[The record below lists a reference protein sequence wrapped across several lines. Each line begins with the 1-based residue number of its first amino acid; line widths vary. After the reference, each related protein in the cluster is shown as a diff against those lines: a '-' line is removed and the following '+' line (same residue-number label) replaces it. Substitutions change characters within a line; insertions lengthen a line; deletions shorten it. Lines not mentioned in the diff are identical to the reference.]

1 MKREPERSRFSP
13 VPSASSA
20 EETARAELERAL
32 IEHSELLLQN
42 LQFYVVRLGAAPE
55 REAHAI
61 ALEVLQEVAV
71 EALAHAARFE
81 PGRQP
86 LAWLL
91 GIGLNVIRRQKAER
105 ARRNQRELSPARL
118 ASALAVDQSPSE
130 LEAFDH
136 LQATSAGPEEE
147 VEAEQGAAALLALVG
162 EEDRELLRLAVIE
175 GCERELL
182 ARHLGISPVAA
193 RVRLHRALQRLRR
206 ALQQQVATNLDRP
219 G

>member
-1 MKREPERSRFSP
+1 MAP
-13 VPSASSA
+13 ASLP
-20 EETARAELERAL
+20 EETARVELERFL
-32 IEHSELLLQN
+32 IEHSEMLLQN
-42 LQFYVVRLGAAPE
+42 LRFYVVRLGLAPAG
-55 REAHAI
+55 EAHAV

-91 GIGLNVIRRQKAER
+91 GIGVNVIRRQKAER
-105 ARRNQRELSPARL
+105 ARRSQRELSPGHL
-118 ASALAVDQSPSE
+118 ASALALQQAPSE
-130 LEAFDH
+130 QEVFDQ
-136 LQATSAGPEEE
+136 LQATTSGPEEE
-147 VEAEQGAAALLALVG
+147 VEAEQAAAALLALVN
-162 EEDRELLRLAVIE
+162 EEDREVLRLAVVE

-182 ARHLGISPVAA
+182 ARHLGISPGAA

-206 ALQQQVATNLDRP
+206 AFQQRTAINLSSS

>member
-1 MKREPERSRFSP
+1 MKREPARSRFSP
-13 VPSASSA
+13 GSFASSA

-32 IEHSELLLQN
+32 IEHSETLLQN
-42 LQFYVVRLGAAPE
+42 LQFYVVRLGVAPE

-91 GIGLNVIRRQKAER
+91 GIGLNVIRRQRAER
-105 ARRNQRELSPARL
+105 ARRSQRELSPVRL
-118 ASALAVDQSPSE
+118 ASALSGGESPSE
-130 LEAFDH
+130 LEVFDQ
-136 LQATSAGPEEE
+136 LQATSSGPEEE
-147 VEAEQGAAALLALVG
+147 VEAEQGMAALLALVG
-162 EEDRELLRLAVIE
+162 EEDRELLRLAVVE

-182 ARHLGISPVAA
+182 ARHLGISPGAA

-206 ALQQQVATNLDRP
+206 AFQQQSATNPGRP